1 MQVKESLGLTN
12 KQVEGRDQT
21 KGPSKVSRKEAGAS
35 SGGAQSAGGDRVEIS
50 GRSRDMARAAD
61 AVSSAPVMREQK
73 VAEIKSR
80 IESNQYQVDADK
92 VAQKMIVD
100 FLNELV

>member
-1 MQVKESLGLTN
+1 MQIKESLGLTN
-12 KQVEGRDQT
+12 KQVEGRNQT
-21 KGPSKVSRKEAGAS
+21 KGASKASRKEAGAS
-35 SGGAQSAGGDRVEIS
+35 GGQAQAAGGDRVEIS
-50 GRSRDMARAAD
+50 GRSREMAQAAD

-80 IESNQYQVDADK
+80 IENNQYHVDADK